1 MIDPKAIIDPHNNPV
16 RGITFMVATMLIF
29 AAQDG
34 LSKYLAQHYSPIFI
48 TMLRY
53 WLFGL
58 VVVGVLWRVGFRKGL
73 KSGQPK
79 LQIFRGVLLAL
90 EICVAILSFHLLGL
104 SKTHAMFAF
113 TPLLIVALSG
123 PFLGE
128 KIGWRRWSAVGVG
141 LIGMMLI
148 IRPGYVTLTPAFGV
162 AVLAMLM
169 FAVYGI
175 ATRRASRTD
184 SAMTSFYY
192 TGLVGAITMTLIGP
206 WFAEAMTPFHAFL
219 MFILCLSGMTG
230 HFLFIK
236 AYDAAEASTL
246 QPFAYLQTVFASLI
260 GVMLFAESLA
270 WQTILGAA
278 IVISAGLFA
287 FWRERVR
294 SKRNSK
300 KTAQT

>member
-1 MIDPKAIIDPHNNPV
+1 MIDPHNNPI
-16 RGITFMVATMLIF
+16 RGITFMVATMVIF
-29 AAQDG
+29 SAQDG
-34 LSKYLAQHYSPIFI
+34 LSKYLAQSFSPVFI
-48 TMLRY
+48 TMIRY
-53 WLFGL
+53 WFFGL
-58 VVVGVLWRVGFRKGL
+58 VVVAILWRKGFRAGL
-73 KSGQPK
+73 ASGQPK

-90 EICVAILSFHLLGL
+90 EICVALLAFHLIGL
-104 SKTHAMFAF
+104 SKTHVIFAF
-113 TPLLIVALSG
+113 TPLLVVALSG

-128 KIGWRRWSAVGVG
+128 QIGWRRWTAVGVG

-148 IRPGYVTLTPAFGV
+148 IRPGMVSLSAGFGV
-162 AVLAMLM
+162 AFLAMLM
-169 FAVYGI
+169 FAVYAI

-206 WFAEAMTPFHAFL
+206 WFASAVTLEQAGLLFL
-219 MFILCLSGMTG
+219 VCLSGMTG

-236 AYDAAEASTL
+236 AFDAAEASTL

-260 GVMLFAESLA
+260 GVIVFTESLA
-270 WQTILGAA
+270 WQTVLGAC

-294 SKRNSK
+294 AK
-300 KTAQT
+300 KSAKVVVI